1 MATIS
6 VDRAPDYDQLETA
19 WKRPGNVMPLP
30 SLHFLFHL
38 ECDMD
43 TFQHAEPNS
52 KIEKSTVMFRGGRFE
67 GPKLQGEILAGGGG
81 SSTIGTNAIEHTV

>member
-6 VDRAPDYDQLETA
+6 VDRASDYDRFETA

-43 TFQHAEPNS
+43 TFRRTEPDS
-52 KIEKSTVMFRGGRFE
+52 QIEKSTVMFRGGRFE
-67 GPKLQGEILAGGGG
+67 GPKLQGNILAGGGG
-81 SSTIGTNAIEHTV
+81 ICTTRTNAVEHPI